1 LRCPSTSPLVER
13 FRGGG
18 LDVCVVLDGPL
29 QSLPVGLDVSA
40 YRVVQESLTKALK
53 YAAGRPDRVASPH
66 AYAHRAR
73 DPCLRHEQPGTVG
86 GSGDRRRDS

>member
-1 LRCPSTSPLVER
+1 MRCPSTSPLVER

-53 YAAGRPDRVASPH
+53 YAAGRTASLRLTRTPTVLEI
-66 AYAHRAR
+66 RAS
-73 DPCLRHEQPGTVG
+73 DTSSPGTVG
-86 GSGDRRRDS
+86 GSRDRRRDS